1 MSINGIM
8 VALDTRSDMAG
19 KGSGVI
25 HRHSLGVLSLLQV
38 LAAGLMTAI
47 FIYRYPPLIVFQDRM
62 IACIVHSRGDRT
74 ARPIHAAG
82 CWYHPGF
89 LTGSGG

>member
-1 MSINGIM
+1 
-8 VALDTRSDMAG
+8 
-19 KGSGVI
+19 
-25 HRHSLGVLSLLQV
+25 
-38 LAAGLMTAI
+38 LMTAI

-82 CWYHPGF
+82 CWHHPGF